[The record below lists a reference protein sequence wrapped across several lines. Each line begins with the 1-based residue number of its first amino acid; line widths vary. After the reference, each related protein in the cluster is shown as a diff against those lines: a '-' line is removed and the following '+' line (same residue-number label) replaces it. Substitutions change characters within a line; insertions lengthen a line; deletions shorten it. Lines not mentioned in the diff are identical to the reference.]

1 MKKILA
7 ILVLIA
13 VTAAYAQQG
22 AKSATTLDAAS
33 CFRIDG
39 ISSLKV
45 ERGPE
50 DYMILRSNMTFVNF
64 TDKILGTDKKQD
76 IRLKDL
82 DVTVYLTDTTKEP
95 TRTEKIVNGKLVVSV
110 EYPQEQIGMLKVE
123 DDFIIPKNGITSV
136 FSIAMDQ
143 LTKDGNKTEIIN
155 PSFDKFVRF
164 FNLMNAVPSKRETS
178 RIVFK
183 GVCKVAVRGE
193 NGTWLWA
200 SEPINFEWPLKPN
213 SKNEYILETID

>member
-1 MKKILA
+1 MKKILVT
-7 ILVLIA
+7 LVFA
-13 VTAAYAQQG
+13 TVMAAYAQQS
-22 AKSATTLDAAS
+22 AKSSTTLDAAS

-39 ISSLKV
+39 ISSLYV

-64 TDKILGTDKKQD
+64 TDKVLGTDKKQD

-82 DVTVYLTDTTKEP
+82 DVTVYLTDTTQQPK
-95 TRTEKIVNGKLVVSV
+95 RTEKIVNGKLVVSV
-110 EYPQEQIGMLKVE
+110 EYPQEKIGMLKVE
-123 DDFIIPKNGITSV
+123 DDFIIPKDGITSV

-164 FNLMNAVPSKRETS
+164 FNLMNAVPAKRETS
-178 RIVFK
+178 RIVFQ
-183 GVCKVAVRGE
+183 GTCKVAVRGE

-200 SEPINFEWPLKPN
+200 SESINFEWPLKPY